1 MEKQNILKY
10 EYIPDVSHIMGQAGY
25 RMNLM
30 EILAEPMLVKSEKN
44 FFHKVES
51 NFVPENFFY
60 LKGDING

>member
-1 MEKQNILKY
+1 MEKQNNLKY

-44 FFHKVES
+44 SFHKAEL

>member
-1 MEKQNILKY
+1 MEKQNNLKY

-30 EILAEPMLVKSEKN
+30 EILAEHMLVKYEKN
-44 FFHKVES
+44 FFHQVES

>member
-1 MEKQNILKY
+1 MEKQNNLKY

-60 LKGDING
+60 LNGDING